1 MLSRTEENYI
11 KAIFKISEREKNA
24 ASTNSIAGML
34 NTSAASVSDM
44 LKKLQK
50 KEMIHY
56 EKYRGVTLTAR
67 GNKIATKLIRK
78 HRLWEVFL
86 VKKLKFSWDQVHNIA
101 EELEHIPSEELINRL
116 DNFLDNP
123 RFDPHGDPIPNID
136 GKFTIRNQYPLSD
149 LKKGDVGI
157 VLGVK
162 DHSTE
167 FLQYLNEEK
176 IKLGSELSIVDV
188 VDFDGS
194 MEIIV
199 VNQGKTKL
207 SNLVT
212 SNLLVKKK

>member
-24 ASTNSIAGML
+24 ASTNSIASML
-34 NTSAASVSDM
+34 HTSAASVSDM
-44 LKKLQK
+44 LKKLRK
-50 KEMIHY
+50 KELIHY
-56 EKYRGVTLTAR
+56 EKYRGVTLTSA

-86 VKKLKFSWDQVHNIA
+86 VKKLKFSWDQVHDIA

-123 RFDPHGDPIPNID
+123 KFDPHGDPIPNID
-136 GKFTIRNQYPLSD
+136 GKFTIRSQYPLSD
-149 LKKGDVGI
+149 LNKGDTGI

-162 DHSTE
+162 DHSTA

-176 IKLGSELSIVDV
+176 IKLGTELSILDV
-188 VDFDGS
+188 VPFDGS
-194 MEIIV
+194 ME
-199 VNQGKTKL
+199 VNIPNHGRTKISERVAL
-207 SNLVT
+207 S
-212 SNLLVKKK
+212 LLVKRK

>member
-24 ASTNSIAGML
+24 AGTNSIAAML
-34 NTSAASVSDM
+34 ETSAASVSDM
-44 LKKLQK
+44 LKKLRRK
-50 KEMIHY
+50 DLIHY
-56 EKYRGVTLTAR
+56 EKYRGVTLTAL

-86 VKKLKFSWDQVHNIA
+86 VKKLKFSWEQVHDIA

-123 RFDPHGDPIPNID
+123 KFDPHGDPIPNVE
-136 GKFTIRNQYPLSD
+136 GKFTIRNQYPLSE
-149 LKKGDVGI
+149 LRRGDKVI

-162 DHSTE
+162 DHSSA
-167 FLQYLNEEK
+167 FLQYLNQEK
-176 IKLGSELSIVDV
+176 IKLGTELNIINV

-194 MEIIV
+194 MEVEID
-199 VNQGKTKL
+199 NTKTTKL
-207 SNLVT
+207 SERVT
-212 SNLLVKKK
+212 LNLLVKRK